1 MAKTA
6 SPKQATEPIRPK
18 RSRVDALRSNEALLE
33 AALAVFTVSGVDA
46 PVREIATK
54 AGVGVG
60 TVYRSF
66 PQRSDLVIAVF
77 RHQVDACAE
86 AARVLASKHTPGE
99 ALSLWMRRYVE
110 FLVAKRGLAS
120 ALHSGDPAFQVLPV
134 YFDEHL
140 RPALQ
145 SLLEAAVAAGEVRRT
160 LAPDELL
167 RAVGSLAMSS
177 QDGGP
182 DLARR
187 MVDLLVDGMRH
198 GATRSA

>member
-1 MAKTA
+1 MAKAA
-6 SPKQATEPIRPK
+6 SPKQILEPIRPK
-18 RSRVDALRSNEALLE
+18 RLRADARRSNEALLE

-46 PVREIATK
+46 PVREIAAK

-66 PQRSDLVIAVF
+66 PHRSDLVVAVF

-86 AARVLASKHTPGE
+86 AARTLASKHRPGE
-99 ALSLWMRRYVE
+99 ALSRWMRRYVE
-110 FLVAKRGLAS
+110 FLAAKRGLAA
-120 ALHSGDPAFQVLPV
+120 ALHSGDPAFQVLPA
-134 YFDEHL
+134 YFDDHL
-140 RPALQ
+140 RPALK
-145 SLLEAAVAAGEVRRT
+145 SLLDAAVEAHEVRRT

-198 GATRSA
+198 GAAGSA